1 MDRWLK
7 LIEKDEIDECDGSG
21 LAPLHYAVMLKRWDI
36 MESLFYKRAGLSDM
50 NYHICQLVTLGS
62 FFVAEDFSIKTSN
75 SEGETPLHLAAKLS
89 EDADRKKMIKLL
101 IEK

>member
-7 LIEKDEIDECDGSG
+7 LIEKNEIDECDGSG

-36 MESLFYKRAGLSDM
+36 MESLFYKRAGLSNM

-62 FFVAEDFSIKTSN
+62 FLLLKISLSKPVILK
-75 SEGETPLHLAAKLS
+75 GKLHY
-89 EDADRKKMIKLL
+89 I
-101 IEK
+101 